1 MKAIGVVGAGVLAA
15 AAVVAGPVAASVAV
29 PIDHLDLSGTWKSAS
44 AVIDPSA
51 PYYTLTLKAACKPA
65 SCYQG
70 TLVFHNQDGTTNKPI
85 KVGVAQ
91 DSNPTSF
98 AMVFPGGALI
108 DNRKVI
114 HGHVGND
121 GSLTISR
128 CWTQMKQATKATA
141 DTLCDFPAIAN

>member
-1 MKAIGVVGAGVLAA
+1 MKVSGVVSAGAR
-15 AAVVAGPVAASVAV
+15 AAVAVLGGPVAASMAV
-29 PIDHLDLSGTWKSAS
+29 PIDHINLSGTWKSAS

-51 PYYTLTLKAACKPA
+51 PYYSLTLTAACKPA
-65 SCYQG
+65 NCYQG

-98 AMVFPGGALI
+98 ALVFPGGSLI
-108 DNRKVI
+108 DNRKVL

-121 GSLTISR
+121 GSLSISR
-128 CWTQMKQATKATA
+128 CWSLMTMATKATA
-141 DTLCDFPAIAN
+141 DTLCDFPTIAN

>member
-1 MKAIGVVGAGVLAA
+1 MKVIGVVSAAALAA
-15 AAVVAGPVAASVAV
+15 VAVLGGPVAASAAV
-29 PIDHLDLSGTWKSAS
+29 PIDHLDISGTWKSAS
-44 AVIDPSA
+44 GVINPGA
-51 PYYTLTLKAACKPA
+51 PYYTLTLKPACKPA

-85 KVGVAQ
+85 KVDVAQ

-108 DNRKVI
+108 DHRKVV
-114 HGHVGND
+114 HGTVNND
-121 GSLTISR
+121 GSLSISR

-141 DTLCDFPAIAN
+141 DTLCEFPAIAN